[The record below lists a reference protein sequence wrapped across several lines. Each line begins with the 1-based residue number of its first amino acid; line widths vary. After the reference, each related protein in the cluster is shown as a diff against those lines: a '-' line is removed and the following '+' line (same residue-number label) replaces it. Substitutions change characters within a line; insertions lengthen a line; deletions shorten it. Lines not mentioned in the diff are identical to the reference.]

1 MLSAIVSFA
10 DLDTIV
16 KVIGPVLDACYPP
29 AIVIALYYCL
39 CRRNG
44 DAPGRVAAK
53 WSVIGAFIISA
64 IQLIVRYSDM
74 FGLGWDDFFTDLYNR
89 LPLAGYSLAWLPVS
103 ILIYVIVK
111 VKLKKFIP

>member
-44 DAPGRVAAK
+44 DATDRVAAK

-74 FGLGWDDFFTDLYNR
+74 FGLGWDVFTDLYNR

-103 ILIYVIVK
+103 ILVYVI
-111 VKLKKFIP
+111 VKLKKFIL